1 MNDRAQVAL
10 LGGHQRETFR
20 QIEAHLMAE
29 QGDGTGA
36 GTVRLDGAL
45 IEDFLHQVEI
55 SSHYFASLMALP
67 NNCGRL

>member
-1 MNDRAQVAL
+1 MAL
-10 LGGHQRETFR
+10 LGGHQREPLR

-29 QGDGTGA
+29 QGDSTGA
-36 GTVRLDGAL
+36 GTVRLDGPL

-55 SSHYFASLMALP
+55 SSHYFASFTALP